1 MQGCSQQ
8 LQDHILPRWWIW
20 TVFIRA
26 NEFDERLV
34 LVYFELENLL
44 SWLQVMQGNSWP
56 GNSLADSPNFIL
68 QWTIP
73 QLTKILILASLN
85 KNFITA

>member
-8 LQDHILPRWWIW
+8 LQGHILPRWWIW

-56 GNSLADSPNFIL
+56 GHTCRQPQFYSAMDP
-68 QWTIP
+68 IP
-73 QLTKILILASLN
+73 QLTKILILTSLN